1 MLDSLN
7 EFLKKSTTLGLIFSF
22 PTLFYVLS
30 ILYCRLFV
38 CTIVTLHGRVE
49 TVDRKQGNW
58 LCAKYSPPTFF
69 PLLNWFSKKSNRFG
83 KNIQDI
89 STEITVQEGIEWM
102 RFDWSKKK

>member
-58 LCAKYSPPTFF
+58 CVLITLGSQVHI
-69 PLLNWFSKKSNRFG
+69 L
-83 KNIQDI
+83 QDR
-89 STEITVQEGIEWM
+89 EVEG
-102 RFDWSKKK
+102 FDWSKKK